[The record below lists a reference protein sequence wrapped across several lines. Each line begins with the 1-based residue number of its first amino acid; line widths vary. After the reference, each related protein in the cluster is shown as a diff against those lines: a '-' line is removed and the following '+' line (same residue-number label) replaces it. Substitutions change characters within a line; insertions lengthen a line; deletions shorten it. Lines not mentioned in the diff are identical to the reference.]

1 MSSYPKITVGL
12 ICGGQSPEH
21 EISLFSAKNI
31 FNALDKQKFMPEII
45 YIDKKGNFRY
55 AKDNM
60 DILASEEDRN
70 HLPLLSITP
79 GQGKSFFGFPIDI
92 IFPVLHGLLGEDGTI
107 QGLLKLCNMPFVG
120 NDVLGSAV
128 CMDKDVTKRLLK
140 QANIDTAECLIFTH
154 FDLIKNQ
161 VNFQEITAKLKLP
174 FFIKPANTGSSIGI
188 HKVKNKQD
196 FDTALDN
203 VFKYDNKIIIE
214 EFIEGREIEC
224 AVLGDEEPIAS
235 QPGEIIVHHKTHEF
249 YDYEAKYFDPD
260 GASVIVPAQL
270 EKAEISRF
278 QQIAIESFKILCCS
292 GLARV
297 DFFYTPHGRIIVNE
311 VNTLPGFT
319 NTSMYPQ
326 CWEAAGVPYPQ
337 LVEKLILLGMKKQR
351 IFG

>member
-1 MSSYPKITVGL
+1 MPSHPKITVGI

-31 FNALDKQKFMPEII
+31 FNAMDRQKFIPEII

-60 DILASEEDRN
+60 NILNSEEERN

-79 GQGKSFFGFPIDI
+79 GQGKNIFGLPIDI

-107 QGLLKLCNMPFVG
+107 QGLLKLCNIPFVG

-140 QANIDTAECLIFTH
+140 QADIDVAEFLVFTRFNLTHNQIH
-154 FDLIKNQ
+154 FE
-161 VNFQEITAKLKLP
+161 EITAKLKLP
-174 FFIKPANTGSSIGI
+174 FFVKPANTGSSIGI

-203 VFKYDNKIIIE
+203 AFKYDDKIVIE
-214 EFIEGREIEC
+214 EFIQGREIEC
-224 AVLGDEEPIAS
+224 AVLGDEEPFAS
-235 QPGEIIVHHKTHEF
+235 QPGEIIVHHESHEF
-249 YDYEAKYFDPD
+249 YDYEAKYFDEN

-270 EKAEISRF
+270 NHSEISRF
-278 QQIAIESFKILCCS
+278 QQLAVETFKILCCS

-297 DFFYTPHGRIIVNE
+297 DFFYAPNGRIVVNE

-319 NTSMYPQ
+319 NISMYPQ
-326 CWEAAGVPYPQ
+326 CWEAGGISYPQ
-337 LVEKLILLGMKKQR
+337 LVEKLILFGLKKQR